1 VAVTGARPL
10 AVVDNLNFGNPEKP
24 EVMWQLKETVEG
36 ISEACEALGIP
47 VIGGNVSFYNE
58 TDGIDIHPTPVVGLL
73 GLADPMPT
81 DPPRLSQAAEGME
94 MWVLGPSP
102 TSNAAGSATQ
112 RVRAGSLQGRPT
124 GPNPDI
130 ARRVIDLAAEL
141 AHQAV
146 VLHDVSDGGLAVTI
160 AEICIASG
168 VGAQVEVTDPTI
180 LFSEDPHRFVAVI
193 EGNGVEL
200 PADLATRIGTIG
212 GSPDMAGRV
221 ADCLERVAGIN
232 LFNRIRR

>member
-1 VAVTGARPL
+1 
-10 AVVDNLNFGNPEKP
+10 
-24 EVMWQLKETVEG
+24 
-36 ISEACEALGIP
+36 
-47 VIGGNVSFYNE
+47 
-58 TDGIDIHPTPVVGLL
+58 
-73 GLADPMPT
+73 
-81 DPPRLSQAAEGME
+81 
-94 MWVLGPSP
+94 
-102 TSNAAGSATQ
+102 
-112 RVRAGSLQGRPT
+112 VRAGSLQGRPT

-168 VGAQVEVTDPTI
+168 VGAQVDVADPTI

-200 PADLATRIGTIG
+200 PADLATRIGTISG
-212 GSPDMAGRV
+212 DRLAFGSYSVELSEV
-221 ADCLERVAGIN
+221 ARSWRDALPTALNG
-232 LFNRIRR
+232 